1 MLRKPTSPIFNRS
14 SGRQSALT
22 FFHLQGKPGRLISIA
37 LVVLTA
43 LSAAVSTF
51 SAPKPKEVPD
61 FALLDFRGKFH
72 QLRRSDA
79 KVVVLFFTA
88 NECPIARQSIKRLR
102 NIQDEF
108 AEAGARVWL
117 VNSNTADDRNSIRK
131 EAEEFHVGS
140 LPVLIDETQG
150 VASTLDVK
158 RTGTVICIE
167 TINWTVIYQGAI
179 DDQLVEGAQK
189 PEPTEHYLRDALKQ
203 HFAGTT
209 ISKPNTVARG
219 CLITFNKEPI
229 SYATQ
234 VAPILEKKCFGC
246 HSAGN
251 IGPIKFA
258 NYEKV
263 HGVADMIHEVVV
275 ARRMPPWH
283 ADRSYGKFVNDN
295 SLTKEEACL
304 LLRWIEQ
311 GASRGEGE
319 DPLGKA
325 TPPTTDWQLGKPDY
339 IVSLPEAETIPATGV
354 LDYRHIKVEAPFE
367 EDVWIKGAVAKPEN
381 TRVVHHIIVRVREP
395 GKDKDNPDDAFL
407 MAWAPGAPEMFFPE
421 GTGKFVKKGSVLDFE
436 MHYTT
441 SGREEEDRSSIGI
454 YLHKEKPAM
463 QLKTHA
469 AYNTDFE
476 ISPGEN
482 SETVVAK
489 YVFENDSLLFDMSPH
504 MHLRGSWFRFEALY
518 PSGKRETLL
527 SVPRYDFKWQH
538 TYRLTQPKRMPK
550 GTWILCT
557 GGYDNSKLNPDN
569 PNSKIPVHWGDQSFE
584 EMFIGFMGVAA
595 IPETGKAVA
604 QR

>member
-1 MLRKPTSPIFNRS
+1 M
-14 SGRQSALT
+14 SAATGNGILKHCLT
-22 FFHLQGKPGRLISIA
+22 FSLA
-37 LVVLTA
+37 LAVS
-43 LSAAVSTF
+43 LSAVREVS
-51 SAPKPKEVPD
+51 AARAKEVSD
-61 FALLDFRGKFH
+61 FALLDFRGKFY

-79 KVVVLFFTA
+79 KVVVLFSTA

-117 VNSNTADDRNSIRK
+117 VNSNPADDRNSIRK
-131 EAEEFHVGS
+131 EAEEFHVGP

-150 VASTLDVK
+150 VAAMLDVK
-158 RTGTVICIE
+158 RTATVVCIE
-167 TINWTVIYQGAI
+167 TMTWTVIYQGAI

-203 HFAGTT
+203 HFAGTP
-209 ISKPNTVARG
+209 ISKASTVARG
-219 CLITFNKEPI
+219 CLITFNKEPV

-263 HGVADMIHEVVV
+263 HGVADMIQEVVL

-283 ADRSYGKFVNDN
+283 ADRSYGKFTNDN
-295 SLTKEEACL
+295 SLTKEEARL

-311 GASRGEGE
+311 GAPRGEGE
-319 DPLGKA
+319 DLLTKA
-325 TPPTTDWQLGKPDY
+325 TPPTAEWQLGKPDY
-339 IVSLPEAETIPATGV
+339 IVSLPEVEKVPATGV
-354 LDYRHIKVEAPFE
+354 LDYRHIKVKAPFE
-367 EDVWIKGAVAKPEN
+367 EDVWIKGVVVKPDN
-381 TRVVHHIIVRVREP
+381 TRVVHHVIVRVREP
-395 GKDKDNPDDAFL
+395 GKDGDNPDDAFL
-407 MAWAPGAPEMFFPE
+407 IGWAPGSPEMFFPE

-441 SGREEEDRSSIGI
+441 SGREEEDRSGIGI
-454 YLHKEKPAM
+454 YLHKEKPVM

-469 AYNTDFE
+469 AYNYDFE

-482 SETVVAK
+482 SETVIAK

-504 MHLRGSWFRFEALY
+504 MHLRGSWMKFEALF
-518 PSGKRETLL
+518 PNGKRETLL

-538 TYRLTQPKRMPK
+538 NYRFAQPKRMPK

-557 GGYDNSKLNPDN
+557 GGFDNSKLNPDN
-569 PNSKIPVHWGDQSFE
+569 PNPRIPIHWGDQSFE

-595 IPETGKAVA
+595 IPKEEKSVAVK
-604 QR
+604 